1 MNKYI
6 SSEDII
12 EIKKRFEKMNDLKE
26 FCNLLNH
33 CYNILFSEES
43 IFVNEVILLKFANQK
58 SQDRYHYFEIKK
70 KDGSTRI
77 IHAPN
82 TELKV
87 LLKCLNLIFHS
98 IFVPHYAA
106 YGFIYGKSV
115 LDNAKIHCKNNYVFN
130 LDIKDFFSSI
140 EIGRILK
147 RFNYPPFNLNKD
159 NGREIIGNYIGWL
172 ACEEIELEKEVN
184 GKLHKTRRK
193 VLPQGSPLSP
203 ILTNIICERLDY
215 KLTGVAKRFNVTYS
229 RYADDITFS
238 SMHNVYQEKSIFRN
252 EVEKI
257 IEEQYF
263 SINPKKTRLQK
274 RNVRQKVTGIVVN
287 EKVNVT
293 RNYIKLLRLWLS
305 MWEKY
310 GAEKAY
316 QLFINSY
323 IKEKGFTKHIGSTPI
338 FMENVIEG
346 KLNYL
351 RMVKGENSST
361 YQNLLERFNRL
372 SIKNTKINKV
382 LDLWEFEG
390 IEKAIDYFYR

>member
-6 SSEDII
+6 SSEDKVK
-12 EIKKRFEKMNDLKE
+12 IKEKFEKMSDLKE

-33 CYNILFSEES
+33 CYSILFSDESNFIDEEK
-43 IFVNEVILLKFANQK
+43 LKRFANQN
-58 SQDRYHYFEIKK
+58 SQNRYHYFEIKK

-77 IHAPN
+77 IHAPSS
-82 TELKV
+82 ELKV

-98 IFVPHYAA
+98 IFIPHHAS
-106 YGFIYGKSV
+106 YGFIYGRSI

-130 LDIKDFFSSI
+130 LDLQDFFSSI

-147 RFNYPPFNLNKD
+147 RFNYPPFSLNKD
-159 NGREIIGNYIGWL
+159 NGREIIGNYIGWI
-172 ACEEIELEKEVN
+172 ACEEIDLEEEVN
-184 GKLHKTRRK
+184 GKLLKIKKK

-257 IEEQYF
+257 IGEQYF
-263 SINPKKTRLQK
+263 RIKEKKTRLQK

-293 RNYIKLLRLWLS
+293 KNYIKLIRLWLS

-316 QLFINSY
+316 HLFINSY
-323 IKEKGFTKHIGSTPI
+323 IKEKGFTKYIGSTPV
-338 FMENVIEG
+338 FMENVIDG

-351 RMVKGENSST
+351 KMIKGESNST
-361 YQNLLERFNRL
+361 YQSLRERFNRL
-372 SIKNTKINKV
+372 SIKNAKMNKI
-382 LDLWEFEG
+382 LDLWEFES
-390 IEKAIDYFYR
+390 IEKAIEYYYR

>member
-6 SSEDII
+6 SSEDKI
-12 EIKKRFEKMNDLKE
+12 EIKEKFEKMNNLKE
-26 FCNLLNH
+26 FCDLLNH
-33 CYNILFSEES
+33 CYCILFSDES
-43 IFVNEVILLKFANQK
+43 IFIDESKLRRFANQNSK
-58 SQDRYHYFEIKK
+58 NRYHYFEIKK
-70 KDGSTRI
+70 KDGNTRI
-77 IHAPN
+77 IHAPH

-87 LLKCLNLIFHS
+87 LLKCLNVIFHS
-98 IFVPHYAA
+98 IFVPHHAA

-130 LDIKDFFSSI
+130 LDLQDFFSSI
-140 EIGRILK
+140 EIGRLLK
-147 RFNYPPFNLNKD
+147 RFNYPPFNFNKG
-159 NGREIIGNYIGWL
+159 NGREIIGNYIGWI
-172 ACEEIELEKEVN
+172 ACEEIDLEKEVN
-184 GKLHKTRRK
+184 GKLYKIRKK

-215 KLTGVAKRFNVTYS
+215 KLTGVAKRFNLNYS

-238 SMHNVYQEKSIFRN
+238 SMHNVYQENSIFRN
-252 EVEKI
+252 EVKKI
-257 IEEQYF
+257 IEDQYF
-263 SINPKKTRLQK
+263 SIKENKTRLQK

-293 RNYIKLLRLWLS
+293 KDYIKLVRLWLS

-316 QLFINSY
+316 KLFINSY
-323 IKEKGFTKHIGSTPI
+323 IKDKGFVKNIGSTPI
-338 FMENVIEG
+338 FMESVIEG

-351 RMVKGENSST
+351 KMIKGEYNPT
-361 YQNLLERFNRL
+361 YQNLLERYNRL
-372 SIKNTKINKV
+372 SIKNAKINKV

-390 IEKAIDYFYR
+390 IDKAMDYFYR